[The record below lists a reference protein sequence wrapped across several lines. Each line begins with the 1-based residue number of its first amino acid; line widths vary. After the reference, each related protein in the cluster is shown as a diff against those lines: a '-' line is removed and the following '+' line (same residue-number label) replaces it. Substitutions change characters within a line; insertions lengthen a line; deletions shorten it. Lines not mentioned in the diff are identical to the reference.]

1 MGSPAKPVL
10 LRRGDV
16 VLVPF
21 PFTNLAG
28 KKVRPAGVVSPD
40 PQGDD
45 VLVAFISSVIP
56 TRLGPADWLVAA
68 EHPEFQATGL
78 KQASILKAGKLVT
91 LHRSLILR
99 RLGRLGPK
107 TQAELDRRLL
117 RTVGLAK

>member
-1 MGSPAKPVL
+1 MGSPAKPVPL
-10 LRRGDV
+10 HRGDV

-21 PFTNLAG
+21 PFTNLTG
-28 KKVRPAGVVSPD
+28 QKVRPAVVVSPD

-56 TRLGPADWLVAA
+56 TRLGSADWVVAA
-68 EHPEFQATGL
+68 AHPEFQATGL
-78 KQASILKAGKLVT
+78 KQASVLKADKLVT

-117 RTVGLAK
+117 RTVGVAK